1 MVKEGKYQW
10 VVDGNKTMNRVI
22 DHFSIQK
29 FHRLNVLTKVRNVNN
44 SCVLFKNGLFQK
56 TIFVAA
62 VNQGR
67 PYLKQRIF
75 MKITQGTLDKLEDIL
90 GESEYVVRY
99 ERGNFQ
105 SGWCL
110 LESKKIVVLNKFLNL
125 EARINTLLELIPQ
138 LDIDFDKLTHDSQ
151 KLYEEV
157 KRIALTEA

>member
-1 MVKEGKYQW
+1 
-10 VVDGNKTMNRVI
+10 
-22 DHFSIQK
+22 
-29 FHRLNVLTKVRNVNN
+29 VNN
-44 SCVLFKNGLFQK
+44 SCVLFKWLLIQK
-56 TIFVAA
+56 TIFVAQL
-62 VNQGR
+62 NEGK
-67 PYLKQRIF
+67 PNLKLPIF

-110 LESKKIVVLNKFLNL
+110 LEFKKIVVLNKFLNL

-138 LDIDFDKLTHDSQ
+138 LTIDFDKLTLDSQ

-157 KRIALTEA
+157 KRISLTEA

>member
-1 MVKEGKYQW
+1 
-10 VVDGNKTMNRVI
+10 
-22 DHFSIQK
+22 
-29 FHRLNVLTKVRNVNN
+29 VNN
-44 SCVLFKNGLFQK
+44 SCVLFKWLLIQK
-56 TIFVAA
+56 TIFVAQQIE
-62 VNQGR
+62 VKT
-67 PYLKQRIF
+67 YLKLPNF

-110 LESKKIVVLNKFLNL
+110 LEFKKIVVLNKFLNL

-138 LDIDFDKLTHDSQ
+138 LKIDFDKLTLDSQ

-157 KRIALTEA
+157 KRISLTEA

>member
-1 MVKEGKYQW
+1 
-10 VVDGNKTMNRVI
+10 
-22 DHFSIQK
+22 
-29 FHRLNVLTKVRNVNN
+29 
-44 SCVLFKNGLFQK
+44 
-56 TIFVAA
+56 
-62 VNQGR
+62 
-67 PYLKQRIF
+67 
-75 MKITQGTLDKLEDIL
+75 MKITQDTLDKLEDIL

-151 KLYEEV
+151 KLFEEV